1 MYIVTEGDQHLQN
14 FIHNVNTLREQNR
27 LTRRQMADILH
38 ITPYMLRLLEKGQI
52 ELPQNIQTAQKGR
65 YVGKKQGQQECRSES
80 GGAPVFD

>member
-14 FIHNVNTLREQNR
+14 FIHNVNTLREQNH

-52 ELPQNIQTAQKGR
+52 SSRLYVDIFFHLRAHFGISFQDMFGR
-65 YVGKKQGQQECRSES
+65 RI
-80 GGAPVFD
+80 